1 MTQQEFIDR
10 IAPRAQEMEKGYMAA
25 ETCTLRASHLGV

>member
-10 IAPRAQEMEKGYMAA
+10 IAPHAQELQKGYGI
-25 ETCTLRASHLGV
+25 LPSIIFRASHLGV